1 MKERYYNL
9 INKLSKVRADPNLSG
24 RAPIVFDGEHE
35 RKRKEQL
42 TRLFSRTPEQVIFC
56 VTKKVLSLE
65 GVLTLTWYTYMCLPF
80 GVLFLKFWYSN
91 GGVIADEDLQFT

>member
-35 RKRKEQL
+35 RKRKTQL
-42 TRLFSRTPEQVIFC
+42 NKLFSRTPEQVR
-56 VTKKVLSLE
+56 
-65 GVLTLTWYTYMCLPF
+65 
-80 GVLFLKFWYSN
+80 FWVSQQNSYS
-91 GGVIADEDLQFT
+91 ISHYAAL